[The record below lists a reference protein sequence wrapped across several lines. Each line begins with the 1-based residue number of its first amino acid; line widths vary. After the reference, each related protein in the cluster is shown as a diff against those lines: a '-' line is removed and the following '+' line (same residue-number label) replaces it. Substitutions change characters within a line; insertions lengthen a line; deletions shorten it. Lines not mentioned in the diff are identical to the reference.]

1 MWGHALVLTCV
12 LPRSLEPR
20 TFVFTSHLDD
30 HLTLGAG
37 IWHFPQWVLK
47 VNPGL
52 PTLKVISW
60 LCKVL
65 EPVICKELLQLNNL
79 KTKHPVEKWALTFK
93 RDLSFLQRRCANG
106 QQAREKMLV
115 RMQTKPQSHT
125 YLHGYSFK
133 KWTITKAGVAIE
145 KSDPLYIAGGIKKW
159 CSHLE
164 KQSGASS
171 KWQRITMWPLIALQ
185 SIWNSEVELKTGSH
199 TNIRAWRSE
208 QHIYKGR
215 KVERA
220 QLMNGFKGVMYKYK
234 CGIFVVKRKEAL
246 PRGHS
251 MDEPWEPDARE
262 NTPDLK
268 TSYCIVPFARNIWDR

>member
-1 MWGHALVLTCV
+1 MWGHALVLTRV

-65 EPVICKELLQLNNL
+65 EPVICKELLQLNNP

-93 RDLSFLQRRCANG
+93 RDLSFLQRRCADG
-106 QQAREKMLV
+106 QQAREKMLM

-145 KSDPLYIAGGIKKW
+145 KSDPLYMLVGLRNGAAAWKYSLVLPQNGKELPCGPSSHFRVYETLKW
-159 CSHLE
+159 SW
-164 KQSGASS
+164 KQVLTQTYVHDVQSS
-171 KWQRITMWPLIALQ
+171 TFTR
-185 SIWNSEVELKTGSH
+185 N
-199 TNIRAWRSE
+199 
-208 QHIYKGR
+208 
-215 KVERA
+215 ER
-220 QLMNGFKGVMYKYK
+220 
-234 CGIFVVKRKEAL
+234 
-246 PRGHS
+246 
-251 MDEPWEPDARE
+251 
-262 NTPDLK
+262 
-268 TSYCIVPFARNIWDR
+268 